1 MQPNLNL
8 YSTTTQTNNLNVSSY
23 CQTPGYVF
31 RLGVDFVLSLTQE
44 QEEQEQEKEPLTK
57 IYQKGVC

>member
-31 RLGVDFVLSLTQE
+31 RLGVDFVLPLSQKE
-44 QEEQEQEKEPLTK
+44 QEEQEQEPSPK
-57 IYQKGVC
+57 IYIEEMS